1 MNRLLYLLLLLLMSV
16 LLPAQAILFFPL
28 TNVSLDT
35 MIEGELRTIKF
46 PFQNRGN
53 GTLLLS
59 NVHSSCGCTVPAWKP
74 KNILAG
80 QWDTI
85 QATYNSVGH
94 LGNIGKTVYVESNGG
109 KADLRIDGQVLSFEQ
124 DLRLYYGT
132 GGTLV
137 HYEVTK
143 NDTSDHLYFDIQK
156 NAEGKYSGDVSFVIS
171 NESLIPKILSIGKAE
186 MEAKGIGIKV
196 LRQANMSIT
205 YAEPY
210 DNKLENKVSFIYR
223 FSFTK
228 NKNTS
233 LHMLLDKAQILV
245 HFNFEK

>member
-1 MNRLLYLLLLLLMSV
+1 M
-16 LLPAQAILFFPL
+16 
-28 TNVSLDT
+28 
-35 MIEGELRTIKF
+35 
-46 PFQNRGN
+46 
-53 GTLLLS
+53 
-59 NVHSSCGCTVPAWKP
+59 
-74 KNILAG
+74 
-80 QWDTI
+80 
-85 QATYNSVGH
+85 
-94 LGNIGKTVYVESNGG
+94 
-109 KADLRIDGQVLSFEQ
+109 
-124 DLRLYYGT
+124 YYGT

-143 NDTSDHLYFDIQK
+143 NDTSDHLYVDIQK

-228 NKNTS
+228 NENTS
-233 LHMLLDKAQILV
+233 LLMLLDKAQILV